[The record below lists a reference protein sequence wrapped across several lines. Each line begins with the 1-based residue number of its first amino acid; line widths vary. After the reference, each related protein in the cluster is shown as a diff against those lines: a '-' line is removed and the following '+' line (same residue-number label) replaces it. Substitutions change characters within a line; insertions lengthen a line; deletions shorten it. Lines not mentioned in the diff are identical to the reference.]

1 MYYGC
6 ASIPRSFAATSRGY
20 KSSFHIELARRLQ
33 TERPS
38 MHASRL
44 ARSLAP
50 LLASSCR
57 RTVQHR
63 FVRVPRRYA
72 SVATPGPAVTATNR
86 AEATLK
92 RFWKT
97 VGIEERE
104 DAFAVTLDKRPLR
117 TPGGKHMLLPKN
129 KRLAATLI
137 ASEWE
142 NQETLLKPH
151 SLPMTSIASR
161 AIDAF
166 SEEQTRAEVRGQLLK
181 YFETDTICFHQ
192 TQPAAILKLQS
203 AHWWPIINWA
213 QSTFEIGISTT
224 DSLLLPPHPQETY
237 EKLDKLMSGFDA
249 WEMAAME
256 RITYTSKSFL
266 IALALIKRQV
276 TAEEAALAAHVE
288 VNSQI
293 ELWGEVE
300 DCEWFRL
307 S

>member
-1 MYYGC
+1 MLQWQLQGQQ
-6 ASIPRSFAATSRGY
+6 SPRQTVRQR
-20 KSSFHIELARRLQ
+20 SSF
-33 TERPS
+33 
-38 MHASRL
+38 
-44 ARSLAP
+44 
-50 LLASSCR
+50 
-57 RTVQHR
+57 R
-63 FVRVPRRYA
+63 FVWYA
-72 SVATPGPAVTATNR
+72 EQLRLSG

-300 DCEWFRL
+300 DSHDVDYHDIRRQLGSAACL
-307 S
+307 ISNL